1 MRKAANV
8 KSILIREVPDE
19 IRLQLKDRAR
29 SNGKS
34 LQQYLLDELT
44 RLAERPAMEEV
55 LERLGSRDSGRID
68 METVIRD
75 LDEVR
80 RSRTG

>member
-1 MRKAANV
+1 M

-55 LERLGSRDSGRID
+55 LERIGSRDSGRID

>member
-1 MRKAANV
+1 M

-19 IRLQLKDRAR
+19 IHLQLKDRAR
-29 SNGKS
+29 STGKS

-44 RLAERPAMEEV
+44 RLAERPTMEEI
-55 LERLGSRDSGRID
+55 LERIGSRDPGRID

-80 RSRTG
+80 RDRT

>member
-1 MRKAANV
+1 M

-55 LERLGSRDSGRID
+55 LEQIGSRDSGRID

-80 RSRTG
+80 RSGTG

>member
-1 MRKAANV
+1 M

-19 IRLQLKDRAR
+19 IHLQLKGRAR
-29 SNGKS
+29 STGKS

-44 RLAERPAMEEV
+44 RLVGRPTMEEV
-55 LERLGSRDSGRID
+55 LERIGNRDPGRID

-80 RSRTG
+80 RIRT